1 MYKIIIALSLGALLA
16 GCGSTNNAT
25 SSDISKTNVVKAN
38 DIEKSRGAA
47 PDGTAEK
54 DGYICRTERPL
65 GTRFGKKT
73 CRTPQQ
79 IEAEKQAAK
88 EALPRHRE
96 CAAGSI
102 CQ

>member
-1 MYKIIIALSLGALLA
+1 MYKIIFALSLGALLA
-16 GCGSTNNAT
+16 GCGSTNNAMN
-25 SSDISKTNVVKAN
+25 SDISKTNVVKAN
-38 DIEKSRGAA
+38 DIEKNRGEA
-47 PDGTAEK
+47 PDGSLEK
-54 DGYICRTERPL
+54 EGYICRTERPL

-88 EALPRHRE
+88 DALPRHRD
-96 CAAGSI
+96 CAAGAI

>member
-16 GCGSTNNAT
+16 GCGSTNNAVNA
-25 SSDISKTNVVKAN
+25 DISKTNVVKAN
-38 DIEKSRGAA
+38 DIEKKRGAA

-65 GTRFGKKT
+65 GTRFGKKV
-73 CRTPQQ
+73 CRTAEQ

-102 CQ
+102 CN

>member
-1 MYKIIIALSLGALLA
+1 MYKTIIALCLGALLA
-16 GCGSTNNAT
+16 GCGSTNNAVN
-25 SSDISKTNVVKAN
+25 SDISKTNVVKAN
-38 DIEKSRGAA
+38 DIEKKRGAA

-65 GTRFGKKT
+65 GTRFGKKV
-73 CRTPQQ
+73 CRTAEQ

-102 CQ
+102 CN

>member
-1 MYKIIIALSLGALLA
+1 MYKMIIALSLGALLA

-25 SSDISKTNVVKAN
+25 STNLSKTNIVKAN
-38 DIEKSRGAA
+38 DIEKKRGAA

-54 DGYICRTERPL
+54 VGYICRTERKL
-65 GTRFGKKT
+65 GSRFGEKT

-96 CAAGSI
+96 CGAGSI
-102 CQ
+102 CN

>member
-25 SSDISKTNVVKAN
+25 SSNISKTNVVKAN
-38 DIEKSRGAA
+38 DIEKNRGAA

-65 GTRFGKKT
+65 GTRFGKKV
-73 CRTPQQ
+73 CRTPEQ

-102 CQ
+102 CN

>member
-16 GCGSTNNAT
+16 GCGSTNNAMN
-25 SSDISKTNVVKAN
+25 SDVSKTNVVKAN
-38 DIEKSRGAA
+38 DIEKKRGAA

-54 DGYICRTERPL
+54 AGYICRTERKL
-65 GTRFGKKT
+65 GSRFGEKT

-79 IEAEKQAAK
+79 IEADRQAAK

-96 CAAGSI
+96 CGAGSI
-102 CQ
+102 CN

>member
-1 MYKIIIALSLGALLA
+1 MYKIIIALSLSALLA
-16 GCGSTNNAT
+16 GCGSTNNAMN
-25 SSDISKTNVVKAN
+25 SDVSKTNVVKAN
-38 DIEKSRGAA
+38 DIEKKRGAA

-65 GTRFGKKT
+65 GTRFGKKV
-73 CRTPQQ
+73 CRTAEQ

-102 CQ
+102 CN

>member
-1 MYKIIIALSLGALLA
+1 MYKIIIALSLGALLV

-25 SSDISKTNVVKAN
+25 SSNISKTNVVKAN
-38 DIEKSRGAA
+38 DIEKNRGAA

-88 EALPRHRE
+88 EALPRHRD

>member
-1 MYKIIIALSLGALLA
+1 MYKFIIALSLGALLA
-16 GCGSTNNAT
+16 GCGSTNNAAPA
-25 SSDISKTNVVKAN
+25 DISKTNVVKAT
-38 DIEKSRGAA
+38 DIEKKRGAA
-47 PDGTAEK
+47 PDGSAEK
-54 DGYICRTERPL
+54 EGYICRTERPL

-88 EALPRHRE
+88 DALPRHRD
-96 CAAGSI
+96 CAAGTL

>member
-25 SSDISKTNVVKAN
+25 SSNISKTNVVKAN
-38 DIEKSRGAA
+38 DIEKNRGAA

-88 EALPRHRE
+88 EALPRHRD

>member
-1 MYKIIIALSLGALLA
+1 MYKMIIALSLSALLV
-16 GCGSTNNAT
+16 GCGSTNNA
-25 SSDISKTNVVKAN
+25 SSTNLSKTNIVKAN
-38 DIEKSRGAA
+38 DIEKKRGEA

-54 DGYICRTERPL
+54 AGFICKTERPL
-65 GTRFGKKT
+65 GTRFGKKS

-96 CAAGSI
+96 CGAGSI
-102 CQ
+102 CN

>member
-16 GCGSTNNAT
+16 GCGSTNNAVN
-25 SSDISKTNVVKAN
+25 SDISKTNVVKAN
-38 DIEKSRGAA
+38 DIEKKRGAA

-65 GTRFGKKT
+65 GTRFGKKV
-73 CRTPQQ
+73 CRTAEQ

-102 CQ
+102 CN

>member
-1 MYKIIIALSLGALLA
+1 MYKTIIALCLGALLA
-16 GCGSTNNAT
+16 GCGSTNNAVN
-25 SSDISKTNVVKAN
+25 SDISKTNVVKAN
-38 DIEKSRGAA
+38 DIEKKRGAA

-54 DGYICRTERPL
+54 AGYICRTERPL
-65 GTRFGKKT
+65 GTRFGKKV

-79 IEAEKQAAK
+79 IEADRQAAK

-96 CAAGSI
+96 CNAGAI